1 MPLKNQGLGSEI
13 FGPGFFGGGGFLQI
27 VRARSI
33 KGQVVRVVFSEE
45 PLAVSAA
52 GVSDALNPSNYTFS
66 VLTGQAGQPLSVGV
80 DPNPIP
86 GPAASVMAGEFG
98 MDVHVDRPLA
108 VGISYRVTGSNIQ
121 SKTGG
126 GQGAPYYADFVG
138 MVLTQHIVPPVRNT
152 DNIDIKNDPFEGRFI
167 LTSSGD
173 LSNQGGLDSLRKR
186 ILRRLYTPTNS
197 FAFLPGYGLGLRLK
211 EVASIGQL
219 QALKVDATSQVRKE
233 PEVVSADVSLMQ
245 DASAPEV
252 VQVQIRVTTNTGLT
266 LQVGGSFGPGI
277 SV

>member
-1 MPLKNQGLGSEI
+1 MATGGFGDEL
-13 FGPGFFGGGGFLQI
+13 FGPGLFGGGGFLHV

-52 GVSDALNPSNYTFS
+52 GVNDSLNPSNYTFS
-66 VLTGQAGQPLSVGV
+66 VVKGQAGQPLSVGV

-86 GPAASVMAGEFG
+86 GPAASVQAGEFG
-98 MDVHVDRPLA
+98 IDVHVDRPLA
-108 VGISYRVTGSNIQ
+108 VGITYRATATNIQ
-121 SKTGG
+121 AKAGG
-126 GQGAPYYADFVG
+126 GQGSPYSGDFVG
-138 MVLTQHIVPPVRNT
+138 MVLTSSIVPPVRNT

-167 LTSSGD
+167 PTSSGD
-173 LSNQGGLDSLRKR
+173 LSNQGGLASLRKR

-197 FAFLPGYGLGLRLK
+197 FSFLPGYGLGLRLK

-219 QALKVDATSQVRKE
+219 QALKIDATSQVKKE
-233 PEVVSADVSLMQ
+233 PEVVSATVSLTQ
-245 DASAPEV
+245 DSAAPEV
-252 VQVQIRVTTNTGLT
+252 VQINIHITTKTGLT